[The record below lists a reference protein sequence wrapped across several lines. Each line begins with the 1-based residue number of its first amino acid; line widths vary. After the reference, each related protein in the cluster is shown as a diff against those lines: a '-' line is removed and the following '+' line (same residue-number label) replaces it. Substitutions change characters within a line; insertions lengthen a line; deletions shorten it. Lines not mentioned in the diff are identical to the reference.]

1 MGSNT
6 GVSDISS
13 LIQLGYK
20 TYKVA
25 AGAAVSSLTFDDV
38 ASLFDMAVDLNKTGI
53 LTKTY
58 LSDTIA
64 LSNVAS
70 SIYSYSCSLASP
82 FALEDNGD
90 YFQAHIGLNGAD
102 GTSLTYKVTLTTSS
116 TSG

>member
-6 GVSDISS
+6 IVSDISS

-25 AGAAVSSLTFDDV
+25 AVSSLTFDDV
-38 ASLFDMAVDLNKTGI
+38 ASLLDMDLNKTGI